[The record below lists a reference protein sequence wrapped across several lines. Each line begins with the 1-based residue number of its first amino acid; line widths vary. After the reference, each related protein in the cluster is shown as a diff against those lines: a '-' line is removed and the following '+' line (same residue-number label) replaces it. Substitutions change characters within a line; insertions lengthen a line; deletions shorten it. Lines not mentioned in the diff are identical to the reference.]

1 MATQKVEKIA
11 IRSKF
16 LLLGCPQEG
25 FMTVAKR
32 LKLARY
38 ACGLTQKEVAEA
50 LGFVPSTLLRW
61 ERGDRIPRQLDLE
74 ALAAI
79 YMVSLPWLE
88 LGEGNPPTRTVHRK
102 RAAMQRL
109 GSFQVGS
116 SAEENRKYVEEMARH
131 DLNLRNHADPEGI
144 EKSMPRGS
152 VPPFIATTLLTVVE
166 PREGEAH
173 GPAGSSA
180 PHEGS
185 QTKPEGTFGDLQA
198 RIRAFRDDRDWMQFH
213 NPKNMAMAI
222 SIEAAELMEHFLWID
237 SAGSEQRAQERLPAV
252 AEEMADIGIYLLELA
267 DNLGID
273 LIAAM
278 TRKLALNGEKYPVAK
293 AKGNAKKYSEL

>member
-1 MATQKVEKIA
+1 MATKKVEKIA
-11 IRSKF
+11 MRGKY

-38 ACGLTQKEVAEA
+38 TCGLTQKEVAEA

-79 YMVSLPWLE
+79 YMVSLAWME
-88 LGEGNPPTRTVHRK
+88 RGEGNPPTRTVHRK

-116 SAEENRKYVEEMARH
+116 SAEENLKYVEEMARH
-131 DLNLRNHADPEGI
+131 DLNLRYNADE
-144 EKSMPRGS
+144 EATKKLMLRES
-152 VPPFIATTLLTVVE
+152 VPPFIATTPPMVVE
-166 PREGEAH
+166 PREGEAN
-173 GPAGSSA
+173 GLAGSSA
-180 PHEGS
+180 THEGL
-185 QTKPEGTFGDLQA
+185 QTKPEGPFGDLQA
-198 RIRAFRDDRDWMQFH
+198 RIRAFRDERDWMQFH

-237 SAGSEQRAQERLPAV
+237 SEGSEQRAQERLPAV

-273 LIAAM
+273 LMAAM

-293 AKGNAKKYSEL
+293 AKGNAKKYNEL